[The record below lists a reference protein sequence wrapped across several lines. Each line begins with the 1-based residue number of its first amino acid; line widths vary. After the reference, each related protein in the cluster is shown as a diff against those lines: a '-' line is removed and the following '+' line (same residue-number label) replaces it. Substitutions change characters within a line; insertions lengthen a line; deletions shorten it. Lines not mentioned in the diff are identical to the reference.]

1 METSSCSS
9 DHLMALNMLR
19 RDPATSWVFAV
30 PSVVTRHKQ
39 CDQLPED
46 YRRAGIGHCMS
57 GDDGSLLSLS
67 GIAVI
72 QDWPISI
79 FISVKPKS
87 HKNAQC
93 NNENSS
99 LPPYYAKLVRMR
111 FSLPPRDCA
120 AKHRLFVSV
129 WSLPLCSSLHPFR
142 LNAWCR
148 KSTVFCFI
156 ETD

>member
-57 GDDGSLLSLS
+57 GDHYQALQSYR
-67 GIAVI
+67 A
-72 QDWPISI
+72 ISI

-129 WSLPLCSSLHPFR
+129 CSLPLCASLFILASISSQCLMS
-142 LNAWCR
+142 
-148 KSTVFCFI
+148 KIYCFLFHR
-156 ETD
+156 D